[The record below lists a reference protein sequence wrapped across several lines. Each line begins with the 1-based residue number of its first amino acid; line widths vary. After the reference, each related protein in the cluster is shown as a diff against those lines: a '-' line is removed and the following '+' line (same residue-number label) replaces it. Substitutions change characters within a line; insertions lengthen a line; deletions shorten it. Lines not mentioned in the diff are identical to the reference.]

1 MVPVQNSSINPRAFI
16 NTAAFISIAVLVG
29 STRLIQYFPGASTKG
44 LLLSAGL
51 GSTTVLGNELLFS
64 EKGSDQNRCICVIAC
79 LALSAILTPTVAKKL
94 TGRTDLNLR
103 ASSRFVCIEA
113 GIFGISEALTKGQKS
128 QQQKIDPAKRKRDQ
142 IKQTFA
148 RTIHNYALRK
158 KVVDAFSEAGKQRQ
172 QRKEMFSWAAWAVN
186 NHALKS
192 RLTDPFSIARAIN
205 YPLVVAHGGN
215 NQSVILRPSTA
226 HSGQTF
232 AVIQTATKLAN
243 IPLRLYLGWEGLFKF
258 VGGTLVF
265 TGQTSAA
272 IGAGLTSATLWPAA
286 LAAGGLGAAAV
297 GGGMVYYG
305 IKGNQVVDKA
315 LVTLQDNFKSKEKP
329 LLKELCDQRPLT
341 EKQHEEIALSLR
353 WLQLAGNHSWTKEQA
368 AYLLA
373 APKNDKQEIDSRYR
387 KLVSILNLDKNGN
400 NPTSITR
407 FMVISQ
413 AHQILMK

>member
-16 NTAAFISIAVLVG
+16 NTATFISIAVLVG

-103 ASSRFVCIEA
+103 ASFRFACIEA
-113 GIFGISEALTKGQKS
+113 GIFGVLEALTKGQKA
-128 QQQKIDPAKRKRDQ
+128 QQTKIDPAERKRDQ

-148 RTIHNYALRK
+148 RMIHNYALRK

-172 QRKEMFSWAAWAVN
+172 QRKEMFSWAVN

-205 YPLVVAHGGN
+205 YPLVVANGGN
-215 NQSVILRPSTA
+215 NQSFILRPSTA
-226 HSGQTF
+226 HDDQRF

-272 IGAGLTSATLWPAA
+272 IGAGLTSAIIWPAA
-286 LAAGGLGAAAV
+286 LAAGGLGVAAL

-305 IKGNQVVDKA
+305 INGNRVADRA
-315 LVTLQDNFKSKEKP
+315 LVALKDNLKVKEAP
-329 LLKELCDQRPLT
+329 PLKELCDQRPLT
-341 EKQHEEIALSLR
+341 EKQHEEIGLFLR
-353 WLQLAGNHSWTKEQA
+353 WLQLAGNSSWTKEQA
-368 AYLLA
+368 AYLLN
-373 APKNDKQEIDSRYR
+373 APKDDKQEIHSRYQ
-387 KLVSILNLDKNGN
+387 KLVSILNLEQNGN
-400 NPTSITR
+400 SQTSITS